1 MFKDYGGRL
10 MDDQNVY
17 VGLEIADHELRFVVG
32 QFLNTRLNVLKVERV
47 PITGLQHVA
56 ITHQQAIVE
65 RIKQATQHI
74 HDTLGI
80 EPKRVILSLPSLN
93 MHRYIER
100 MRIPTKGLVTLDE
113 IQTIYAN
120 SFKVKIPE
128 HETLVNVGMTRFIV
142 NGIVM
147 RRFPINEVCEYF
159 DVDVDLYCGDKDLV
173 YRYVQ
178 TVEKAGLGL
187 SEISL
192 DGYAL
197 GKEASL
203 FEKSFERYQIA
214 IKCERQST
222 TLSLFA
228 KGKLISSECLAIG
241 TQSWVS
247 ELARKY
253 ALPNDIAD
261 KLLHNNIRLNVET
274 YPDTPIYL
282 WSVEGKANTLSEVDA
297 MRAIEAPLNRWLEKV
312 KTTIQPILES
322 SPVSLVLFGESGEIN
337 GLDALIAKTF
347 DLECRL
353 YIPETLGVRTSALA
367 SVSGLFYVLKDLH
380 GVRDFLAG
388 VDMLSFSQSFNLKEA
403 SSHEDTF
410 SGRFK
415 GLLQKR

>member
-1 MFKDYGGRL
+1 

-47 PITGLQHVA
+47 PISGIQHLA
-56 ITHQQAIVE
+56 ITHQHAIVE
-65 RIKQATQHI
+65 RIQQATQHI
-74 HDTLGI
+74 HATLGI

-100 MRIPTKGLVTLDE
+100 MRIHTKGMVTLDD

-120 SFKVKIPE
+120 AFKVKIPE
-128 HETLVNVGMTRFIV
+128 HETLVNVGMSRFIV

-147 RRFPINEVCEYF
+147 RRFPINEVCEFF
-159 DVDVDLYCGDKDLV
+159 DVDVDLYCGDKDIV

-192 DGYAL
+192 DSYAL

-203 FEKSFERYQIA
+203 FEKSFETYQIA
-214 IKCERQST
+214 IKLERQST

-228 KGKLISSECLAIG
+228 KGKLISSECFALGSKLWSEALAQKFG
-241 TQSWVS
+241 
-247 ELARKY
+247 
-253 ALPNDIAD
+253 LPIDIAD
-261 KLLHNNIRLNVET
+261 KLLHNNIRLNVDH

-282 WSVEGKANTLSEVDA
+282 WSVEGKANTLSESDA
-297 MRAIEAPLNRWLEKV
+297 MAAIETHINRWVDKV
-312 KTTIQPILES
+312 KTTIQPIIEA

-337 GLDALIAKTF
+337 GLDALLAKTL
-347 DLECRL
+347 DIECRL

-367 SVSGLFYVLKDLH
+367 SVSGLFYVLKDLV
-380 GVRDFLAG
+380 GVQDFLAG
-388 VDMLSFSQSFNLKEA
+388 IDMVSFNQSFNLKDVA
-403 SSHEDTF
+403 PQEDTF

-415 GLLQKR
+415 GLLHKR